1 MNSNFLLASY
11 NFHLPEAQIAQ
22 KPAVRREGS
31 RLLRVDCQSG
41 VITHGK
47 FPDLGRL
54 FSAGDVLVINDTKV
68 FPARLLGH
76 KETGGKVEL
85 LLLNYPVFASDRY
98 RTAFSRVDG
107 ESDVSALLKSSKR
120 PRPGS
125 RLLFGSD
132 LEAIVKEDNG
142 NGSVLVS
149 LKWQGDLDE
158 ALGKYGKIPLP
169 PYIRRAAG
177 PDDEDR
183 QRYQTVYAK
192 PNGAIAAPTAGLHF
206 TDELLL
212 DLQGR
217 GVVIAPLTLHVG
229 YGTFA
234 PVRSRDIREHAIHS
248 EWVDVSAASAA
259 VINQSRLAGG
269 RVWAIGTTSARALE
283 FAADA
288 AGVVRAVS
296 GACKLYIYPG
306 YKYRVVDNLVT
317 NFHLPKSSLLFMVSA
332 FASRDLVMSA
342 YQEALERG
350 YRFYSY
356 GDAMVL
362 IR

>member
-1 MNSNFLLASY
+1 MNENFLLEAY

-22 KPAVRREGS
+22 QPAARREGS

-54 FSAGDVLVINDTKV
+54 FSAGDVLVINNTKV
-68 FPARLLGH
+68 FPARLLGR

-85 LLLNYPVFASDRY
+85 LLLKYP
-98 RTAFSRVDG
+98 AFSSRTDG

-120 PRPGS
+120 PHPGS
-125 RLLFGSD
+125 RLLFGPD

-142 NGSVLVS
+142 DGSVLVS
-149 LKWQGDLDE
+149 LKWLGDLDE
-158 ALGKYGKIPLP
+158 ALGKYGTIPLP
-169 PYIRRAAG
+169 PYIHRAAG
-177 PDDEDR
+177 PNDADR

-212 DLQGR
+212 ELQGR
-217 GVVIAPLTLHVG
+217 GIVIAPLTLHIG

-248 EWVDVSAASAA
+248 EWVDVSEASAA
-259 VINQSRLAGG
+259 AINQSRLAGR

-288 AGVVRAVS
+288 TGIVRAVS
-296 GACKLYIYPG
+296 GVCKLYIYPG

-332 FASRDLVMSA
+332 FAGRDLVMSA
-342 YQEALERG
+342 YQQALSRG